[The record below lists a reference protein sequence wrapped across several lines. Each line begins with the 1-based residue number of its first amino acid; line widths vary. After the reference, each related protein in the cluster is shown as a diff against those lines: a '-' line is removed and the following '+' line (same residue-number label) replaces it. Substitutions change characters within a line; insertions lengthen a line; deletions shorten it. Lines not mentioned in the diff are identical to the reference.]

1 MKTHHYVY
9 LILCLVDGTHYIGKR
24 TFYGDSISEDE
35 YLGSGTIQKQKL
47 AKYGEENF
55 IKFVLYE
62 AKTETEAYEV
72 EATYLSAKK
81 VNSIYCNNI
90 MSYGSRS
97 YKKTNKFDYPTSRG
111 NVAEITLNGQT
122 IKRFNVPARRKSKF
136 GRTLA
141 AMLMEE
147 ERQKI
152 NNSNQNI
159 APIKYT
165 YVMVSLFLAALVPTI
180 IGLATI
186 KIY

>member
-24 TFYGDSISEDE
+24 TFRGDSISEDE

-47 AKYGEENF
+47 EKYGEWNF

-62 AKTETEAYEV
+62 AKTAKEAFEV
-72 EATYLSAKK
+72 EATYLSAEK

-90 MSYGSRS
+90 KSYDSRS
-97 YKKTNKFDYPTSRG
+97 YKKTNKFEYPTSRG
-111 NVAEITLNGQT
+111 DVAEITLNGQT
-122 IKRFNVPARRKSKF
+122 IKQFDLPARPKPKF

-152 NNSNQNI
+152 NNSNQSI
-159 APIKYT
+159 AHLKYA